1 MFYAYL
7 LANRRNGALYAGST
21 DDLRVRV
28 EQHKRKH
35 FGGFTARYGIDRLMW
50 FESHPSR
57 DQAFLRER
65 QIKEWSRLWKIQ
77 LIEARNPNWLDL
89 YPDVDRLLTED
100 EVRGL
105 RALGAMPHTP
115 LIQPPQPAHPGE
127 SRDPV
132 RKMLPGSG
140 LAGPALFTE
149 S

>member
-35 FGGFTARYGIDRLMW
+35 FGGFTARYGIDRLVW

-57 DQAFLRER
+57 DEAFLRER
-65 QIKEWSRLWKIQ
+65 QIKEWRRLRKIQ

-89 YPDVDRLLTED
+89 YADLDRLLVDD

-105 RALGAMPHTP
+105 RVIGAMPQTP
-115 LIQPPQPAHPGE
+115 LISPLPPAHPGG
-127 SRDPV
+127 SRDPG
-132 RKMLPGSG
+132 RTP
-140 LAGPALFTE
+140 
-149 S
+149 